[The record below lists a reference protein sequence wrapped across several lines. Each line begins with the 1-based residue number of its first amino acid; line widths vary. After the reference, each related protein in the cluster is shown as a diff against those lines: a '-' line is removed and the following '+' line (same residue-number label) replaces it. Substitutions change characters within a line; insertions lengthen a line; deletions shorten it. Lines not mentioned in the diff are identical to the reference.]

1 MERSKTGAQCL
12 YEQHDIHK
20 FYAYVFNIWTSLA
33 TLDPRYTIA
42 LNKTDQKSCSIR
54 VNIINFIHQSKS
66 FKTKTIY
73 AKNKK
78 FRWTDHKIWSN
89 KPILEKKLTFWPQ
102 ILRSIWVEI
111 INFIHQCKS
120 FKAKIIHA
128 KNKKIGWAAL
138 KIWWNRPKSGKS
150 LTFWPQ
156 KLHLIWVEI
165 TNFIDQFKSFKCKT
179 IHAKKSKKLDE
190 QNLRYG

>member
-1 MERSKTGAQCL
+1 MERSITGTECL

-54 VNIINFIHQSKS
+54 VNIINFMHQSKS

-78 FRWTDHKIWSN
+78 FRWTDDKIWSN
-89 KPILEKKLTFWPQ
+89 KSILEKKLTFWLQ
-102 ILRSIWVEI
+102 KLRSIWVETLYT
-111 INFIHQCKS
+111 NTDHLRLKLFMQ
-120 FKAKIIHA
+120 KI
-128 KNKKIGWAAL
+128 
-138 KIWWNRPKSGKS
+138 
-150 LTFWPQ
+150 
-156 KLHLIWVEI
+156 
-165 TNFIDQFKSFKCKT
+165 
-179 IHAKKSKKLDE
+179 KKLDE
-190 QNLRYG
+190 QLLRYGGIDPNQAKVWPFDPKNYT

>member
-1 MERSKTGAQCL
+1 MERSKTGAECL

-54 VNIINFIHQSKS
+54 VNIINFINQSKS

-78 FRWTDHKIWSN
+78 FQWTGHKIWSN
-89 KPILEKKLTFWPQ
+89 KPILEKNWLSEPKNYAQHGSKLSTLYTNANH
-102 ILRSIWVEI
+102 LRLRL
-111 INFIHQCKS
+111 FIE
-120 FKAKIIHA
+120 KI
-128 KNKKIGWAAL
+128 
-138 KIWWNRPKSGKS
+138 
-150 LTFWPQ
+150 
-156 KLHLIWVEI
+156 
-165 TNFIDQFKSFKCKT
+165 
-179 IHAKKSKKLDE
+179 KKLDE
-190 QNLRYG
+190 QLLRYGGIDLNQAKVWPFDPKNYAQYGSKLPTL